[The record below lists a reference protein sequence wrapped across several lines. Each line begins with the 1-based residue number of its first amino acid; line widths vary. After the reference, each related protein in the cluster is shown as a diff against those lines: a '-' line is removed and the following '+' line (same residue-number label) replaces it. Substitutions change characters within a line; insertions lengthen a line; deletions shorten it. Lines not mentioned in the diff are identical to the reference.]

1 MDIKFINELW
11 VPDIYVYFLKRI
23 NVLTVFTKFAGL
35 FIVNGNEIL
44 YSQETH
50 ITFWCPMRFN
60 NFPLDK
66 QVCKF
71 KVDICFEEE
80 ARYVTLILKVGSYA
94 YDDTKM
100 TFIASLLSY
109 DDSLRNTILDYTI
122 KSDCT

>member
-1 MDIKFINELW
+1 MCDETYVLFSCKSLPRWLEPRIEGPAPDPDNPYVAVDIKFINELW

-71 KVDICFEEE
+71 KVTQLFF
-80 ARYVTLILKVGSYA
+80 Y
-94 YDDTKM
+94 
-100 TFIASLLSY
+100 
-109 DDSLRNTILDYTI
+109 
-122 KSDCT
+122 